1 MNEEKYKHSFMNNF
15 DFYGIDFPLRYKNQE
30 RYSSIVGIILSLI
43 SIILILIILIL
54 QAKNIFNYKYFT
66 LFLDESY
73 NKDYY
78 INLNELNIMIGI
90 FDNNYRNF
98 IEIDDN
104 YFTVSAKINNFS
116 SNFHNELNLNS
127 SFLDLISC
135 NLTNIKINEEF
146 NNSNLLC
153 FNPNQSLNIK
163 GKYNDFLH
171 GFSDISVYI
180 NKCNKSNSKNCKSN
194 YEFDEYIQNKSIVI
208 VYLSDN
214 IDNEKINT
222 PIFKKYISESFPITN
237 SILKRINLIF
247 SPSIYYSDSN
257 LIFNEYKKFNFYE
270 NKYIEIDFIDNN
282 NMNENKILEILFTS
296 NSKLTKYYKNYN
308 KFSNA
313 LGIIGGYINIIFII
327 FQRITCYFARK
338 SLIIDITK
346 TLVCNKCKKT
356 CELLCNR
363 KVNQSLSNNISNF
376 NLMEQ
381 INNNRIIFKNQ
392 NYNYNNNNI
401 DSKKMNESQKNISK
415 IEENSKYNMLRPDE
429 ISNNQLKEFFQNKEK
444 REKQRYK
451 FSWIDYFIPQSFIKK
466 FRQYS
471 LLYIYTEISYS
482 YLSIE
487 QIIPVIERFSKLC
500 SDASSLG
507 ILLKAITG
515 VDKNFSVFNKAN
527 DNTNVSSTQMN
538 SEIEK
543 IVIHRRDYKT

>member
-1 MNEEKYKHSFMNNF
+1 MNEEKNKHSFLNDL

-30 RYSSIVGIILSLI
+30 RYSSLIGIILSLI
-43 SIILILIILIL
+43 SIILILIILIF
-54 QAKNIFNYKYFT
+54 QAKNIFNYKYYT

-73 NKDYY
+73 NNDYY

-90 FDNNYRNF
+90 VDNKGNF

-104 YFTVSAKINNFS
+104 YLTISAKINNFS
-116 SNFHNELNLNS
+116 IQSNNELNLNS
-127 SFLDLISC
+127 TFLDLISC

-163 GKYNDFLH
+163 GKYNDFLN

-180 NKCNKSNSKNCKSN
+180 NKCNKSYSKNCKSN
-194 YEFDEYIQNKSIVI
+194 IGFDKYIQNKSIVI
-208 VYLSDN
+208 MYLSDN
-214 IDNEKINT
+214 INNEKINT

-257 LIFNEYKKFNFYE
+257 LIFNKYKKFNFYE

-282 NMNENKILEILFTS
+282 NNNENNIIEILFTT

-313 LGIIGGYINIIFII
+313 LGIIGGYINIIFIV

-346 TLVCNKCKKT
+346 TLVCNKCKQT

-363 KVNQSLSNNISNF
+363 KVNQSISKNYSNF

-392 NYNYNNNNI
+392 NYNYNNNNN

-415 IEENSKYNMLRPDE
+415 IEENSKYNMLRPEE

-444 REKQRYK
+444 REKQRYQ
-451 FSWIDYFIPQSFIKK
+451 FSWIDYFIPQCFIKK

-471 LLYIYTEISYS
+471 LLYIYTEIFYS

-543 IVIHRRDYKT
+543 IVIHKRDFKT

>member
-1 MNEEKYKHSFMNNF
+1 MNEEKYKHSFLNNF

-43 SIILILIILIL
+43 SIILILIILIF
-54 QAKNIFNYKYFT
+54 QAKNIFNYKYYT

-73 NKDYY
+73 NNDYY

-90 FDNNYRNF
+90 VDNKGNF
-98 IEIDDN
+98 IEIDKN
-104 YFTVSAKINNFS
+104 YLTVSAKMNNFS
-116 SNFHNELNLNS
+116 SQFNNELNLNS
-127 SFLDLISC
+127 SILDLISC

-146 NNSNLLC
+146 NNSKLLC

-163 GKYNDFLH
+163 GKYNDFLN
-171 GFSDISVYI
+171 GFSDISIYI

-194 YEFDEYIQNKSIVI
+194 YGFDEYIQNKSIAI
-208 VYLSDN
+208 MYLSDN

-222 PIFKKYISESFPITN
+222 PIFKKYISESFSITN

-257 LIFNEYKKFNFYE
+257 LIFNKYKKFNFYE

-282 NMNENKILEILFTS
+282 NNNENKILEILFTS

-313 LGIIGGYINIIFII
+313 LGIIGGYINIIFIV

-346 TLVCNKCKKT
+346 TLVCNKCKQT

-363 KVNQSLSNNISNF
+363 KLNQSLSNNISNF

-392 NYNYNNNNI
+392 NSFYNNNNNN
-401 DSKKMNESQKNISK
+401 NESQKNISK
-415 IEENSKYNMLRPDE
+415 HEDNSKYNMLRPEE
-429 ISNNQLKEFFQNKEK
+429 I
-444 REKQRYK
+444 
-451 FSWIDYFIPQSFIKK
+451 
-466 FRQYS
+466 
-471 LLYIYTEISYS
+471 
-482 YLSIE
+482 
-487 QIIPVIERFSKLC
+487 
-500 SDASSLG
+500 
-507 ILLKAITG
+507 
-515 VDKNFSVFNKAN
+515 
-527 DNTNVSSTQMN
+527 
-538 SEIEK
+538 
-543 IVIHRRDYKT
+543 

>member
-1 MNEEKYKHSFMNNF
+1 MNEEKNKHSLLNNF

-30 RYSSIVGIILSLI
+30 RYSSLIGIILSLI
-43 SIILILIILIL
+43 SIILILIILIF
-54 QAKNIFNYKYFT
+54 QAKNIFNYKYYT

-73 NKDYY
+73 NSDYY

-90 FDNNYRNF
+90 VDNKGNF

-104 YFTVSAKINNFS
+104 YLTISAKINNFS
-116 SNFHNELNLNS
+116 FLFNNELNLNS

-135 NLTNIKINEEF
+135 NLTNIKLNDEF

-163 GKYNDFLH
+163 GKYNDFLN

-180 NKCNKSNSKNCKSN
+180 NKCNKSYSKNCKSN
-194 YEFDEYIQNKSIVI
+194 IGFDKYIQNKSIVI
-208 VYLSDN
+208 MYLSDN
-214 IDNEKINT
+214 INNEKINT

-247 SPSIYYSDSN
+247 SPSIYYLDSN

-282 NMNENKILEILFTS
+282 NENNIIEILFTT
-296 NSKLTKYYKNYN
+296 NNKLTKYYKNYN

-313 LGIIGGYINIIFII
+313 LGIIGGYINIIFIV

-346 TLVCNKCKKT
+346 TLVCNKCKQT

-363 KVNQSLSNNISNF
+363 KINQSLSNNFSNF

-392 NYNYNNNNI
+392 NSFYNNNNN
-401 DSKKMNESQKNISK
+401 NESQKNISK
-415 IEENSKYNMLRPDE
+415 NQENSKINMLRPEE

-444 REKQRYK
+444 REKQRYQ
-451 FSWIDYFIPQSFIKK
+451 FSWIDYFIPQSFIKR

-471 LLYIYTEISYS
+471 LLYIYTEIFYS

-527 DNTNVSSTQMN
+527 DLTNVNSTQMN

-543 IVIHRRDYKT
+543 IVIHRRDFKT

>member
-1 MNEEKYKHSFMNNF
+1 MNEEKNKHSLLNNF

-30 RYSSIVGIILSLI
+30 RYSSLIGIILSLI
-43 SIILILIILIL
+43 SIILILIILIF
-54 QAKNIFNYKYFT
+54 QAKNIFNYKYYT

-73 NKDYY
+73 NNDYY

-90 FDNNYRNF
+90 VDNKGNF

-104 YFTVSAKINNFS
+104 YLTISAKINNFS
-116 SNFHNELNLNS
+116 IQSNNELNLNS

-163 GKYNDFLH
+163 GKYNDFLN

-180 NKCNKSNSKNCKSN
+180 NKCNKSYSKNCKSN
-194 YEFDEYIQNKSIVI
+194 IGFDKYIQNKSIVI
-208 VYLSDN
+208 MYLSDN
-214 IDNEKINT
+214 INNEKINT
-222 PIFKKYISESFPITN
+222 PIFKKYISESFSITN

-247 SPSIYYSDSN
+247 SPSIYYLDSN

-282 NMNENKILEILFTS
+282 NENNIIEILFTT

-313 LGIIGGYINIIFII
+313 LGIIGGYINIIFIV

-346 TLVCNKCKKT
+346 TLVCNKCKQT

-363 KVNQSLSNNISNF
+363 KMNQSLSNNISNF

-381 INNNRIIFKNQ
+381 INNNRLIFKNQ
-392 NYNYNNNNI
+392 NSYYNNN
-401 DSKKMNESQKNISK
+401 NESQKNISK
-415 IEENSKYNMLRPDE
+415 PQENSKINMLRPEE

-444 REKQRYK
+444 REKQRYQ
-451 FSWIDYFIPQSFIKK
+451 FSWIDYFIPQSFIKR

-471 LLYIYTEISYS
+471 LLYIYTEIFYS

-527 DNTNVSSTQMN
+527 DLTNVNSTQMN

-543 IVIHRRDYKT
+543 IVIHRRDFKT

>member
-1 MNEEKYKHSFMNNF
+1 MNEEKNKHSLLNNF

-30 RYSSIVGIILSLI
+30 RYSSLIGIILSLI
-43 SIILILIILIL
+43 SIILILIILIF
-54 QAKNIFNYKYFT
+54 QAKNIFNYKYYT

-73 NKDYY
+73 NNDYY

-90 FDNNYRNF
+90 VDNKGNF

-104 YFTVSAKINNFS
+104 YLTISAKINNFS
-116 SNFHNELNLNS
+116 IQSNNELNLNS

-163 GKYNDFLH
+163 GKYNDFLN

-180 NKCNKSNSKNCKSN
+180 NKCNKSYSKKCKSN
-194 YEFDEYIQNKSIVI
+194 VGFDKYIQNKSIVI
-208 VYLSDN
+208 MYLSDN
-214 IDNEKINT
+214 INNEKINT
-222 PIFKKYISESFPITN
+222 PIFKKYISESFSITN

-247 SPSIYYSDSN
+247 SPSIYYLDSN

-282 NMNENKILEILFTS
+282 NENNIIEILFTT

-313 LGIIGGYINIIFII
+313 LGIIGGYINIIFIV
-327 FQRITCYFARK
+327 FQRITCYFAKK

-346 TLVCNKCKKT
+346 TLVCDKCKQT

-363 KVNQSLSNNISNF
+363 KMNQSLSNNISNF

-381 INNNRIIFKNQ
+381 INNNRLIFKNQ
-392 NYNYNNNNI
+392 NSYYNNN
-401 DSKKMNESQKNISK
+401 NESQKNISK
-415 IEENSKYNMLRPDE
+415 PQENSKINMLRPEE

-444 REKQRYK
+444 REKQRYQ
-451 FSWIDYFIPQSFIKK
+451 FSWIDYFIPQSFIKR

-471 LLYIYTEISYS
+471 LLYIYTEIFYS

-527 DNTNVSSTQMN
+527 DLTNVNSTQMN

-543 IVIHRRDYKT
+543 IVIHRRDFKT